1 MPPNMDAVRC
11 FFQRI
16 SVFFNN
22 AQVWFHETGMHFSCY
37 ADMNE
42 HMFTTFPFGGWEV
55 TECRKTAG
63 NVFHGSYGTDV
74 DGFMLQ
80 QLPQLPTAFGSG
92 LFDAQN
98 CAS

>member
-1 MPPNMDAVRC
+1 
-11 FFQRI
+11 
-16 SVFFNN
+16 
-22 AQVWFHETGMHFSCY
+22 
-37 ADMNE
+37 MNE
-42 HMFTTFPFGGWEV
+42 HMFTSFPFGGWEV

-63 NVFHGSYGTDV
+63 NVFCGSYGTDV
-74 DGFMLQ
+74 DRFMLQ